1 MNGVLRALGLISAL
15 ALMAGCVNSTHRH
28 GGLEA
33 LPEARLP
40 GSEALTPESAERIAL
55 RYELALAV
63 AQDPA
68 LQLDIR
74 WRLADLAMA
83 RSEAA
88 LARSDSAEPQF
99 DDPIER
105 YRALL
110 SDYRT
115 GRWAEDGI
123 EPPASP
129 DHLYYQLAKA
139 YALDGRMEEA
149 DRTLVALAE
158 QFPESRYYAEAQFR
172 RAERAF
178 SQGDYAASEALYRE
192 LLPDVGA
199 VAEFGQ
205 NALYMRAWA
214 QFKQGDYPEALV
226 SFAGVLDHLLLPAD
240 DAAQLDR
247 AWAQL
252 SGAQAEVAGDALR
265 AMALSF
271 AYLEGPDSIGE
282 LGRRIGARPY
292 EHRLYRRL
300 AETYREQERVRDAAD
315 TYGRYVTE
323 NPDSDLAPGF
333 TLAQIDTYRE
343 GRYPTL
349 VRSTQ
354 QEFVRRYGLLS
365 AYWFRRGGQP
375 GELVEESL
383 REFLP
388 TLANFQ
394 HARAQRLADEGT
406 GEEQV
411 RQAFAHA
418 ATWYREFVA
427 SFPDDPAVPEQRFLL
442 AEVLN
447 AAGQWPEALEHYR
460 QVAFDHRDPD
470 YGREAGYAAV
480 LLADELDRRAGS
492 DSDLWWGQR
501 LEVGQQFAN
510 QYADDPRATGVLGH
524 LARGQLER
532 GELDSAA
539 ALAQQLLDWQPP
551 ASPEEQ
557 FSAWLVLGHSQFD
570 LGQFAA
576 AERAYW
582 QVLERWPETEEGRAE
597 TMAGTPSRAE
607 VRERIAASMYQRAR
621 QQLDA
626 GEVSGA
632 VALLAEIPQTL
643 PTTEVAVQA
652 QFDTAHYLMQLERWP
667 EAQQALETFR
677 AAYPDSPLQVQIPVR
692 LARVYQARENWLA
705 AAAELRRVE
714 QISDDPE
721 LQRESLYLA
730 AELYQRAGE
739 RSEAID
745 AFRRYAH
752 NYPQPAADRREAEYQ
767 MTELYRQTG
776 EADKRVFWLRRLVDG
791 HQSGDGRSNYLAAF
805 AASELAESSFN
816 EFSRIRLRLPLGPSL
831 ERKRAALERAL
842 ADQEAILDYGVAE
855 FSTRASHRMAAIYH
869 QLGRDLMDSER
880 PEGLGVLELE
890 QYDILLEE
898 QAYPFEEKAIELYEI
913 NARRT
918 QRGVY
923 DQWVRE
929 SFEALA
935 QILPARYGKEEQVTE
950 VSRGIY

>member
-1 MNGVLRALGLISAL
+1 MKRHLSAL
-15 ALMAGCVNSTHRH
+15 SLLTSVAVMVGCATSESRQS
-28 GGLEA
+28 GLQA

-40 GSEALTPESAERIAL
+40 APEALTPESAERIAA
-55 RYELALAV
+55 RYERALAV
-63 AQDPA
+63 AEDPA
-68 LQLDIR
+68 LRLDIR

-88 LARSDSAEPQF
+88 LAASDSPDPQF
-99 DDPIER
+99 EEPIER
-105 YRALL
+105 YQALL
-110 SDYRT
+110 SDYRSDV
-115 GRWAEDGI
+115 WAEGGT
-123 EPPASP
+123 EPPADP

-149 DRTLVALAE
+149 DRVLVELAE
-158 QFPESRYYAEAQFR
+158 GFPESRYYAEAQFR

-178 SQGDYAASEALYRE
+178 SQGDYANSEALYRE
-192 LLPDVGA
+192 LLPGVGA
-199 VAEFGQ
+199 VPEFGQ

-214 QFKQGDYPEALV
+214 QFKQGDYPEALE
-226 SFAGVLDHLLLPAD
+226 SFAGVLDHLLLPAES
-240 DAAQLDR
+240 AAQLDR
-247 AWAQL
+247 AWENL
-252 SGAQAEVAGDALR
+252 GGAHSEVASDALR

-271 AYLEGPDSIGE
+271 AYLNGPDSISE
-282 LGRRIGARPY
+282 LERRIGTRPY

-315 TYGRYVTE
+315 TYGQYVAE
-323 NPDSDLAPGF
+323 NPDSDLAPSF

-349 VRSTQ
+349 VRAGQ

-365 AYWFRRGGQP
+365 AYWFQRGGQP
-375 GELVEESL
+375 GELVEDSL
-383 REFLP
+383 LEFLP

-394 HARAQRLADEGT
+394 HARAQRLADDGAGSDQT
-406 GEEQV
+406 

-442 AEVLN
+442 AETLN
-447 AAGQWPEALEHYR
+447 AADQWPEALNHYR
-460 QVAFDHRDPD
+460 QVAFDHQDPE

-480 LLADELDRRAGS
+480 LLAGELERRAGPETGR
-492 DSDLWWGQR
+492 WWTQR
-501 LEVGQQFAN
+501 LEVGQQFAD

-532 GELDSAA
+532 GELNNAA
-539 ALAQQLLDWQPP
+539 TLAQRLLDWQPP

-582 QVLERWPETEEGRAE
+582 QLLERWPQTDDGIASSIDG
-597 TMAGTPSRAE
+597 APSQAE

-626 GEVSGA
+626 GETSEA
-632 VALLAEIPQTL
+632 VALLAEIPQVL

-667 EAQQALETFR
+667 EAQQALETFH
-677 AAYPDSPLQVQIPVR
+677 AAYPDSPRQAQIPVR
-692 LARVYQARENWLA
+692 LARVHQEQENWRA
-705 AAAELRRVE
+705 AATELRRVE
-714 QISDDPE
+714 QTSDDPE

-745 AFRRYAH
+745 AFRSYAH
-752 NYPQPAADRREAEYQ
+752 SYPQPTADRREAEYQ
-767 MTELYRQTG
+767 MTELYRETG
-776 EADKRVFWLRRLVDG
+776 ETDKRAFWLQRLVDG
-791 HQSGDGRSNYLAAF
+791 HEPGDGRANYLAAF

-816 EFSRIRLRLPLGPSL
+816 EFIQIKLRLPLGPSL
-831 ERKRAALERAL
+831 QRKQAALERAL
-842 ADQEAILDYGVAE
+842 ADQEAILDYGVAQ

-923 DQWVRE
+923 DQWVKE

-935 QILPARYGKEEQVTE
+935 QILPARYGKEEKVAE